1 MTMPSS
7 GALNMGGTSSPVSV
21 NFELGR
27 AAPYN
32 QTVSMNDSVV
42 RSLAGVSGTSGSTW
56 SMNSL
61 YGKSAVTVS
70 LSSVTSNEPFD
81 ATPFAGG
88 DPSTAT
94 LSFLS
99 DGTWSATL
107 EASASKSG
115 NWATPTTTGVGS
127 GYWIRF
133 TRTFFSGGA
142 GNSATAS
149 TGWLQLNT
157 TQSIDV
163 TRTSGFGVTT
173 ADYTIEIAT
182 DSGGS
187 NIVATASLI
196 TLTASMT

>member
-1 MTMPSS
+1 MPLVTS
-7 GALNMGGTSSPVSV
+7 GEISIGGTATNRSINV
-21 NFELGR
+21 ELGR
-27 AAPYN
+27 AAGA
-32 QTVSMNDSVV
+32 TSSLGETAL
-42 RSLAGVSGTSGSTW
+42 RTLAGVSSGAI
-56 SMNSL
+56 SMNNF
-61 YGKSAVTVS
+61 YGKSNITVS

-81 ATPFAGG
+81 ATPYAGG
-88 DPSTAT
+88 EPSTAT

-115 NWATPTTTGVGS
+115 NWGTPTTAGAGS
-127 GYWIRF
+127 GFWIRF

-142 GNSATAS
+142 GNSATGS

-157 TQSIDV
+157 TRDILV
-163 TRTSGFGVTT
+163 ERTSGFGVTT

-196 TLTASMT
+196 TLTASMS

>member
-7 GALNMGGTSSPVSV
+7 GALNMGDTSSPVSV

-27 AAPYN
+27 ASPYR

-81 ATPFAGG
+81 ATPFAVG
-88 DPSTAT
+88 DPSSAT

>member
-7 GALNMGGTSSPVSV
+7 GPISLGQANT
-21 NFELGR
+21 ELGFS
-27 AAPYN
+27 ATALI
-32 QTVSMNDSVV
+32 TMNDAAL
-42 RSLAGVSGTSGSTW
+42 RSLAGVGGSGTTW
-56 SMNSL
+56 GMNSL
-61 YGKSAVTVS
+61 YGKSAVTIS
-70 LSSVTSNEPFD
+70 LASVTSNEPFA

-88 DPSTAT
+88 EPSTAE
-94 LSFLS
+94 LNFASN
-99 DGTWSATL
+99 GTWSATL

-157 TQSIDV
+157 TQGIFVS
-163 TRTSGFGVTT
+163 RTSGFGVTT
-173 ADYTIEIAT
+173 ADFTIEISTNSAGT
-182 DSGGS
+182 

>member
-1 MTMPSS
+1 
-7 GALNMGGTSSPVSV
+7 
-21 NFELGR
+21 
-27 AAPYN
+27 
-32 QTVSMNDSVV
+32 
-42 RSLAGVSGTSGSTW
+42 
-56 SMNSL
+56 MNSL
-61 YGKSAVTVS
+61 YGKSNVTVS

>member
-7 GALNMGGTSSPVSV
+7 GVLNMGGTSSPVSV

-27 AAPYN
+27 ASPYN

-61 YGKSAVTVS
+61 YGKSNVTVS